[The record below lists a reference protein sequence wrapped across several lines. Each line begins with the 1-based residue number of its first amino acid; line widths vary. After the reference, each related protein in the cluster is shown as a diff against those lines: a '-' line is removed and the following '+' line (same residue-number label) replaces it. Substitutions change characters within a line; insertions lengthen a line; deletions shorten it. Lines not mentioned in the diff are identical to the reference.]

1 MESTESKINKSANQS
16 AAMEKS
22 PPKRKSVW
30 SHRDRIIRL
39 LWGTIG
45 RFIWTIFPCFRITIL
60 KIFGGKIGKGCIIS
74 SSVEITVPWNI
85 KMGDYCHIGNNVIL
99 YSLGQITLGN
109 NVKIDTRA
117 HLCAGSHDMRD
128 TTFPLIR
135 PPITIGNNSFIGVDA
150 YIGPNVCLG
159 ENISVHPRASV
170 YKSFDGNVELL
181 GNPARPIS

>member
-1 MESTESKINKSANQS
+1 
-16 AAMEKS
+16 
-22 PPKRKSVW
+22 
-30 SHRDRIIRL
+30 
-39 LWGTIG
+39 
-45 RFIWTIFPCFRITIL
+45 
-60 KIFGGKIGKGCIIS
+60 
-74 SSVEITVPWNI
+74 
-85 KMGDYCHIGNNVIL
+85 MGDYCHVGNNVIL
-99 YSLGQITLGN
+99 YSLGEITLGN

-170 YKSFDGNVELL
+170 YKSFDSNIELL
-181 GNPARPIS
+181 GNPARPVS